1 MYNCKVLHNP
11 NVDKFGRGTW
21 ASTKPKK
28 KKKNLAH
35 DPGLTPQLVQ
45 VHDLR
50 PQAEISA

>member
-1 MYNCKVLHNP
+1 MWTNLGGVPGPPQN
-11 NVDKFGRGTW
+11 
-21 ASTKPKK
+21 KK